1 MSGED
6 TRQEGGVMSGDKIDI
21 YGKSYY
27 FQNNT
32 GGSGANTAVTTL
44 NILTGL
50 LGGPTGIATN
60 VHGTV
65 TASQLNGISNTTS
78 GLNTLLSNQTTQNNA
93 NAQIPKAFINYI
105 IFDDQFKCVSSGFAP
120 LGANSVLTDY
130 GTNPALHNIAI
141 TKNGFVYIYC
151 SNESPVDVFFDN
163 LQVMQTR
170 GPILEETHYYPFGLT
185 MAGISSS
192 AVGTLKN
199 KFKFGGKELQ
209 SNEFSDNSGLELYD
223 FSARNYDPQIG
234 RWWSGDPKADKSVW
248 LSPYNYCLNNPIKF
262 FDPDGKFPYPIHVR
276 SFIPSSTL
284 SFMGSTYRGD
294 GRSYSTTLS
303 NRELNNK
310 GGVTSRQQQTFTVD
324 PSKGTLTGGVNN
336 AWSDPTFKGSQT
348 ATANPEGSATATYGK
363 NSATVDA
370 KMSSFNPLFSPNF
383 LAPDID
389 VKSSIK
395 LTENLEKGIL
405 SVDATM
411 KGDKYPAGEMFIG
424 DTKGQQLMV
433 ISSPLSGNP
442 MELIGDGNT
451 SMGSGKFDIKINEK
465 GEFTG
470 VIVGSGKDAKTY
482 SVADWNK
489 MMTSKPTEEPEKRQR
504 YRAY

>member
-170 GPILEETHYYPFGLT
+170 GPILEETHYYPFGTKL
-185 MAGISSS
+185 AGICSQALKPNY
-192 AVGTLKN
+192 AVN
-199 KFKFGGKELQ
+199 KYLYNGKEQQ
-209 SNEFSDNSGLELYD
+209 SKEFNDGSGLDWYD
-223 FSARNYDPQIG
+223 YGTRMYDNQIG
-234 RWWSGDPKADKSVW
+234 RWMTIDSKAGLMRRW
-248 LSPYNYCLNNPIKF
+248 SPYNYAFDNPLRFI
-262 FDPDGKFPYPIHVR
+262 DPDGMAPDDWIH
-276 SFIPSSTL
+276 
-284 SFMGSTYRGD
+284 YKD
-294 GRSYSTTLS
+294 GQGNNRVEWVDAAKNQKTAEAWAKKNGNTDARYIGKEGTTTGHS
-303 NRELNNK
+303 VDENGNRTGATTTIHLN
-310 GGVTSRQQQTFTVD
+310 
-324 PSKGTLTGGVNN
+324 
-336 AWSDPTFKGSQT
+336 SDKTIT
-348 ATANPEGSATATYGK
+348 PEGG
-363 NSATVDA
+363 DA
-370 KMSSFNPLFSPNF
+370 KPTTTT
-383 LAPDID
+383 PDQANSEPGD
-389 VKSSIK
+389 KSLDKTAAVVGGGSE
-395 LTENLEKGIL
+395 LVGQGFEKGAKL
-405 SVDATM
+405 ANSVSKELEAGSDMAEQAAGVAKMAETT
-411 KGDKYPAGEMFIG
+411 GDVLR
-424 DTKGQQLMV
+424 T
-433 ISSPLSGNP
+433 
-442 MELIGDGNT
+442 
-451 SMGSGKFDIKINEK
+451 
-465 GEFTG
+465 TG
-470 VIVGSGKDAKTY
+470 IVGSVVSAGTAINKAIDNPSVTNVTIAAAKT
-482 SVADWNK
+482 VWAGVQIFAKVNPEVAAIITVVDLVGTAADWW
-489 MMTSKPTEEPEKRQR
+489 
-504 YRAY
+504 